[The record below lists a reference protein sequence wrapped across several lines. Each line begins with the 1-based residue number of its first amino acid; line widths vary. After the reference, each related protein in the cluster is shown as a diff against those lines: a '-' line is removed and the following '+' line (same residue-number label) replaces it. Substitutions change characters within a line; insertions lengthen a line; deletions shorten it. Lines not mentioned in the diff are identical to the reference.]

1 MTTETATLAVF
12 HITHW
17 KAGSQWVQKVM
28 QRVAPARYV
37 EQRADHS
44 HVLKEAI
51 RPDGVYSPVYMRR
64 AAFEGAVKVPHKRF
78 VVIRDLRDSLV
89 SWYFSLKGSHGTE
102 TNGVVRDVRTDLSKM
117 EEGEGLRYLIR
128 ERLADMAGV
137 QRDWLRPGELVLRY
151 EDMIADEFGAFR
163 RVCDHCEIAIG
174 DAELRQIVEA
184 CTFERLTGGRKRGEE
199 SRGAHYRKG
208 VAGDWRE
215 HFDETTKAAF
225 KERFGALLVSTGYE
239 RDDSW

>member
-1 MTTETATLAVF
+1 MPTQTATLAVF

-28 QRVAPARYV
+28 QRVAPERFV

-64 AAFEGAVKVPHKRF
+64 TPFEAAVKIPHKRF

-89 SWYFSLKGSHGTE
+89 SWYFSLRGSHGTE
-102 TNGVVRDVRTDLSKM
+102 TNGIVRDFRSELGRLD
-117 EEGEGLRYLIR
+117 EAEGLRYLIR
-128 ERLADMAGV
+128 ERLADMAGL
-137 QRDWLRPGELVLRY
+137 QRDWLRPGELVMRY
-151 EDMIADEFGAFR
+151 EDMIANEFGSFR
-163 RVCDHCEIAIG
+163 RVCDHCEIPMP
-174 DAELRQIVEA
+174 DASLRQVVEA

-215 HFDETTKAAF
+215 HFDDATKGIF
-225 KERFGALLVSTGYE
+225 KEKYGPLLIATGYE
-239 RDDSW
+239 KDDNW